1 MNRLS
6 ILTVLTGAALGLS
19 ACGDGTGTARYAID
33 PPASPQTTG
42 DQLGATELKDVSL
55 PDYAAADAIAW
66 QGTDGAI
73 RASSKVLWADK
84 PERAFTVTLARA
96 ISEASG
102 ASVVPEPWPFPS
114 PPQHRLD
121 VRVEQALAAND
132 GYFHLK
138 GRYFVSAEGG
148 GAGSHH
154 TRVFDIAVP
163 VEANE
168 PTSVA
173 SAASVAITMLAEQIA
188 QLGGPGTTIVATVP
202 GGGGGDPYANLPPLF

>member
-1 MNRLS
+1 MNRLN
-6 ILTVLTGAALGLS
+6 IFIALAAAGLGLS
-19 ACGDGTGTARYAID
+19 ACGDGTGTARYIID
-33 PPASPQTTG
+33 PPDSAQQTG

-55 PDYAAADAIAW
+55 PDYAAADEIAW
-66 QGTDGAI
+66 QGADGAV
-73 RASSKVLWADK
+73 RSSTKVLWADK
-84 PERAFTVTLARA
+84 PERAFTVTLARE
-96 ISEASG
+96 ISEISG

-138 GRYFVSAEGG
+138 GRYFVAAEGA

-163 VEANE
+163 VDHNE
-168 PTSVA
+168 PDSIA
-173 SAASVAITMLAEQIA
+173 GAASVAITMLAEQIA
-188 QLGGPGTTIVATVP
+188 GLGGPGTTIVATQP
-202 GGGGGDPYANLPPLF
+202 AGGDPYANLPPLF

>member
-1 MNRLS
+1 MKRL
-6 ILTVLTGAALGLS
+6 ILLSALTTATLGLA
-19 ACGDGTGTARYAID
+19 ACGNGTGTARYILD
-33 PPASPQTTG
+33 PPDSAQMTG
-42 DQLGATELKDVSL
+42 DQLGATELKEVSL
-55 PDYAAADAIAW
+55 PDYAAADEIAW
-66 QGTDGAI
+66 QGTDGAV
-73 RASSKVLWADK
+73 RSSTKILWADQ

-96 ISEASG
+96 ISEVSG

-138 GRYFVSAEGG
+138 GRYFVAAEGG

-163 VEANE
+163 VETNN
-168 PTSVA
+168 PDSVA
-173 SAASVAITMLAEQIA
+173 QAASLAVTMLAEQIA
-188 QLGGPGTTIVATVP
+188 QLGGPGTTIVATMP
-202 GGGGGDPYANLPPLF
+202 GGGDPYANLPPLF

>member
-1 MNRLS
+1 MNRFS
-6 ILTVLTGAALGLS
+6 IIIAITTAGLALS
-19 ACGDGTGTARYAID
+19 ACGNGTGTARYIID
-33 PPASPQTTG
+33 PPNAGQQTP
-42 DQLGATELKDVSL
+42 DHLGATELKNVSL
-55 PDYAAADAIAW
+55 PDYAASDEIAW
-66 QGTDGAI
+66 QGTDGSV
-73 RASSKVLWADK
+73 RSSTKILWADK

-96 ISEASG
+96 ISEISG

-114 PPQHRLD
+114 PPQHKLD

-163 VEANE
+163 VDQNA
-168 PTSVA
+168 PDSVA
-173 SAASVAITMLAEQIA
+173 GAASVAITMLAEQIA
-188 QLGGPGTTIVATVP
+188 ALGGPGTTIVATEP
-202 GGGGGDPYANLPPLF
+202 GGGDPYANLPPLF